1 MTIEQHGAGGSS
13 GRLSPADVQTV
24 TFSRSTMLHPGYAD
38 AEVDRFLD
46 RVGAELARLQAENA
60 ELQDQL
66 AGLQEQLAELES
78 RPAPPDPGE
87 LAVGILSAAQQT
99 ADQYVA
105 EAEAFSRVMTS
116 EAREQYEEQLRQARE
131 KAGAIIQAAQEAG
144 QGAVVAAAATRPA
157 DAASHPDAE
166 ALQRQVVYLQAFG
179 QACRVQLRSYL
190 EALLSDV
197 ETEWGRAAPDALPQQ
212 PLRPPA
218 PPARAAVEA
227 APAES
232 NGSAPPAEGQGA
244 DRAPNVVKSVAGP
257 QR

>member
-1 MTIEQHGAGGSS
+1 MSIEQHGAGGPD
-13 GRLSPADVQTV
+13 GRLTPADVQGV

-46 RVGAELARLQAENA
+46 RVGAELARLQSENA
-60 ELQDQL
+60 ALQDQL
-66 AGLQEQLAELES
+66 AELQDRLEDVES
-78 RPAPPDPGE
+78 RPAPVVDPGE
-87 LAVGILSAAQQT
+87 MAVGILAAAQQT

-144 QGAVVAAAATRPA
+144 QGAVAADAGSRPA
-157 DAASHPDAE
+157 DPTGLPDAE

-190 EALLSDV
+190 EALLTDV
-197 ETEWGRAAPDALPQQ
+197 ETEWGRAAPEALPQA
-212 PLRPPA
+212 PPRSPV
-218 PPARAAVEA
+218 PPARAAVEG
-227 APAES
+227 APADSVES
-232 NGSAPPAEGQGA
+232 AVEGQGA
-244 DRAPNVVKSVAGP
+244 NRAPNVVKSVAGP
-257 QR
+257 NR

>member
-1 MTIEQHGAGGSS
+1 MSIEQHGAGGP
-13 GRLSPADVQTV
+13 GARLTPADVQGV

-46 RVGAELARLQAENA
+46 RVGAELGRLQAENA
-60 ELQDQL
+60 ALQDQL
-66 AGLQEQLAELES
+66 AQLQERLQELEQA
-78 RPAPPDPGE
+78 PAPVVDPGE
-87 LAVGILSAAQQT
+87 MAMGILAAAQQT

-144 QGAVVAAAATRPA
+144 AGAVMADAGSRPA
-157 DAASHPDAE
+157 DPGGSPDAE

-190 EALLSDV
+190 EALLTDV
-197 ETEWGRAAPDALPQQ
+197 ETEWGRAAPEGLPQA

-218 PPARAAVEA
+218 PSARVVVEGTPADGGGPTAGQ
-227 APAES
+227 APD
-232 NGSAPPAEGQGA
+232 P
-244 DRAPNVVKSVAGP
+244 DRSPNVVKSVAGP
-257 QR
+257 PR